1 MRHYAFDPCMTTNA
15 FDPTMEMTGN
25 AAHVDCPQC
34 IARLAKN
41 PSVYSDPDEPVREA
55 TFRPPAPMMPPPP
68 PVTVERYN
76 ILFPVDVYVVDGQIT
91 GTAIALGEVSHVEH
105 VRRVLAGL
113 RGEADPAAEGGAS

>member
-25 AAHVDCPQC
+25 PAHVDCPQC
-34 IARLAKN
+34 VARLARG
-41 PSVYSDPDEPVREA
+41 PVSSV
-55 TFRPPAPMMPPPP
+55 PAVSSMPP

-91 GTAIALGEVSHVEH
+91 GAAIALGEVSHVEH
-105 VRRVLAGL
+105 IRRVLETGQVDDL
-113 RGEADPAAEGGAS
+113 DEEVSRG